1 MKKEEDQKK
10 VDTLFKAL
18 RGSIAQSGWTGPV
31 FPNASTNWIG
41 GDAVHACT
49 RPANA
54 TSAGKAA
61 GKAGCLFELSSDPG
75 EHNDIALLRPDVLAQ
90 MLARMDEIE
99 ATTYV
104 PDRGADT
111 GEACTAAMARGGY
124 FGPFL
129 S

>member
-1 MKKEEDQKK
+1 MPGERACERDGLVNELKEM
-10 VDTLFKAL
+10 
-18 RGSIAQSGWTGPV
+18 RI
-31 FPNASTNWIG
+31 
-41 GDAVHACT
+41 
-49 RPANA
+49 
-54 TSAGKAA
+54 
-61 GKAGCLFELSSDPG
+61 ELSMGDTAEERIES
-75 EHNDIALLRPDVLAQ
+75 Q
-90 MLARMDEIE
+90 ARMDEIE